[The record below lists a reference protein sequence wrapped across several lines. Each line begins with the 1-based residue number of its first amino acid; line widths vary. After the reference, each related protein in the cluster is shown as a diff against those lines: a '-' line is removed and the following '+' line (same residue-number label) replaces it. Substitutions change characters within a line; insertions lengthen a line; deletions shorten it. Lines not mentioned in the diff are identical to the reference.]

1 MHAIEQ
7 VVPLG
12 KDMLV
17 FTGWYAVKNEGEIP
31 KFNFPQGVGVVS
43 DVIVG
48 SYARSD
54 IDDISLQN
62 NLPKE
67 SCKAFIGYI
76 KIKSSGMLI
85 NKLIVSLPSGPELV
99 EFKLTPIK
107 SATDY
112 LNFLAWIGPM
122 NVNEFKNLSKGIL
135 KEVFNQFMLML
146 STANGAQ
153 IKFTKLN
160 ASKNHIHK
168 GCALLNYQNDFDVF
182 SAQLLTIP
190 DSLIVYIGQVDVSN
204 HELIAL
210 LKSHCRSYGLAAYVT
225 SRDVVNIDVTSTAG
239 CKVLISNSNLVHADV
254 FSELISSNSNFYVES
269 RRLSNEVVFDNADD
283 SDSNEFKFKPI
294 GVVKLNESS
303 YADFRKSVPF
313 LKFTKNLFVNFSH
326 LKALNGIS
334 KPIQLVGLVYDI
346 DPNSGFPNMTDFS
359 DTDTRLNYLENS
371 NLTS

>member
-17 FTGWYAVKNEGEIP
+17 FTGWYAVKTEGEIP

-48 SYARSD
+48 AYARSD
-54 IDDISLQN
+54 IDDISVQN

-67 SCKAFIGYI
+67 YCKAFIGYI
-76 KIKSSGMLI
+76 KIKASGMLS

-112 LNFLAWIGPM
+112 LNFLAWIAPM

-153 IKFTKLN
+153 TKFTKLN
-160 ASKNHIHK
+160 TSKNQIHK

-204 HELIAL
+204 HELIAS
-210 LKSHCRSYGLAAYVT
+210 LKSHCRSYGLTAYVT
-225 SRDVVNIDVTSTAG
+225 SRDIVNIDVTSVEG

-254 FSELISSNSNFYVES
+254 FSDLINSNSNYYVES
-269 RRLSNEVVFDNADD
+269 RRLSNEVVFDNIDD
-283 SDSNEFKFKPI
+283 TENKEFKFKSI
-294 GVVKLNESS
+294 GVIKLNESS
-303 YADFRKSVPF
+303 YSDFRKLIPF
-313 LKFTKNLFVNFSH
+313 LKFTKNIFVNFSH
-326 LKALNGIS
+326 LKALSGIS

-346 DPNSGFPNMTDFS
+346 DPNSGFPNLTDFS